1 MTEPT
6 TTDVRGELATAL
18 ADLPED
24 MDNDAEFLVSLL
36 GDALEDN
43 ENFEDDYD
51 RALWAVSQWCQ
62 ELNVLP
68 DLDDYDTG
76 RCVPPGAQKGQ
87 HPRLDEKYHDG
98 E

>member
-1 MTEPT
+1 MTEPSP
-6 TTDVRGELATAL
+6 TDVRDDLAATL

-24 MDNDAEFLVSLL
+24 MDNDAEFLAGLL
-36 GDALEDN
+36 GDALEDD
-43 ENFEDDYD
+43 EHFTDDYE

-68 DLDDYDTG
+68 DLDEYDTG
-76 RCVPPGAQKGQ
+76 VCVPPGEQRGQ
-87 HPRLDEKYHDG
+87 HPRLVEKYHDG